1 MGSARFVK
9 PLAWVGLIILIGP
22 IVALAI
28 RVPWLRFPEIVSRPE
43 TLEMVSITLSS
54 AAWSTIITTLL
65 GVPIALMLRG
75 KKLVRI
81 FVLLPLAMPPVVG
94 GLALTALIGRRGIT
108 SPLLDALG
116 LQFAF
121 AYPGVVA
128 SHIFVSLPFV
138 VVAVDGALR
147 TMDREIERSAL
158 GLGMSKSTVLNKI
171 TLPAIA
177 APLATGAGLAFARS
191 LGEFGTT
198 ITFAG
203 SLPGRTRTLP
213 LGIYLEREIDQDGAL
228 GMAALLIGI
237 ALVVLLLAT
246 VPTLLQR
253 SYKATVRTIGTIDV
267 DRVRELS
274 APKDTSHAG
283 EFIAIIGPNGAGK
296 TTYMRTLDGVLLTQ
310 NPGLPRTC
318 TVKKALAMVTPDADE
333 WIAAAGLSDLSD
345 VPVPAL
351 SGGQAAH
358 VALVR
363 ALATRPAR
371 LLLDE
376 PLAAIDV
383 SRASAWRTVLHA
395 VSKDRQTMLV
405 THNPTDIY
413 ALATSVIV
421 IENGEVAAHAPVED
435 ILRVPPTKFVAD
447 LTGLNRITGTI
458 TSARDGVVS
467 LGEVSGV
474 PGENVSWD
482 ELRPGSAAVAV
493 FPPEST
499 MLRLYYENQHPR
511 QPAESARNHWPGVVS
526 GIAHSNGKINVT
538 VTIAGEN
545 EVIVPVTPASFA
557 ELALD
562 YGTRVIVVAKALAVS
577 VYPR

>member
-28 RVPWLRFPEIVSRPE
+28 RVPWLRFPEIVARPE
-43 TLEMVSITLSS
+43 TVEMVSITLSS
-54 AAWSTIITTLL
+54 AAWSTVITTLL
-65 GVPIALMLRG
+65 GVPIALLLRG

-108 SPLLDALG
+108 APILDALG

-158 GLGMSKSTVLNKI
+158 GLGMSRSTVLNKI

-177 APLATGAGLAFARS
+177 ASLATGAGLAFARS

-203 SLPGRTRTLP
+203 SMPGKTRTLP
-213 LGIYLEREIDQDGAL
+213 LGIYLEREIDPDAAL
-228 GMAALLIGI
+228 AMAALLIGI
-237 ALVVLLLAT
+237 ALVVLVLAAL
-246 VPTLLQR
+246 PSLLQK
-253 SYKATVRTIGTIDV
+253 SYKPTVRTIGDIDV
-267 DRVRELS
+267 ERVRALS
-274 APKDTSHAG
+274 APAETTHAG
-283 EFIAIIGPNGAGK
+283 EFIVIIGPNGAGK

-318 TVKKALAMVTPDADE
+318 TVKKALEMVTKDADA
-333 WIAAAGLSDLSD
+333 WISAAGLADLSD

-383 SRASAWRTVLHA
+383 ARASAWRTVLHA

-421 IENGEVAAHAPVED
+421 IEGGKVAAQAPVEE
-435 ILRVPPTKFVAD
+435 ILRVPPTQFVAD

-458 TSARDGVVS
+458 NSVHDGIVT
-467 LGEVSGV
+467 LGDVSGV
-474 PGENVSWD
+474 AGEDVPWDTLVPG
-482 ELRPGSAAVAV
+482 AQAVAV
-493 FPPEST
+493 FAPEAAI
-499 MLRLYYENQHPR
+499 LRLYSKEQNGSGPQ
-511 QPAESARNHWPGVVS
+511 ESARNHWLGVVS
-526 GIAHSNGKINVT
+526 GIAHSGGKINIS
-538 VTIAGEN
+538 VTIAGGN
-545 EVIVPVTPASFA
+545 EVTVPITPASFA
-557 ELALD
+557 DLALD
-562 YGTRVIVVAKALAVS
+562 YGTRVSVVAKALATS

>member
-28 RVPWLRFPEIVSRPE
+28 RVPWLRFPEIVVRPE

-54 AAWSTIITTLL
+54 AAWSTVITTLL
-65 GVPIALMLRG
+65 GVPIALLLRG

-108 SPLLDALG
+108 APILDALG

-158 GLGMSKSTVLNKI
+158 GLGMSRSTVLNKI

-203 SLPGRTRTLP
+203 SMPGKTRTLP
-213 LGIYLEREIDQDGAL
+213 LGIYLEREIDPDAAL
-228 GMAALLIGI
+228 AMAALLIGI
-237 ALVVLLLAT
+237 ALVVLVLAT
-246 VPTLLQR
+246 LPSLLQK
-253 SYKATVRTIGTIDV
+253 SYKPTVRTIGDIDV
-267 DRVRELS
+267 ERVRALS
-274 APKDTSHAG
+274 TPADTTHAG
-283 EFIAIIGPNGAGK
+283 EFIVIIGPNGAGK

-318 TVKKALAMVTPDADE
+318 TVKKALEMVTKDADA
-333 WIAAAGLSDLSD
+333 WISAAGLADLSD

-383 SRASAWRTVLHA
+383 ARASAWRTVLHA

-421 IENGEVAAHAPVED
+421 IEGGKVAAQAPVEE
-435 ILRVPPTKFVAD
+435 ILRVPPTQFVAD

-458 TSARDGVVS
+458 NSVHDGIVT
-467 LGEVSGV
+467 LGDVSGV
-474 PGENVSWD
+474 AGEDVPWDTLVPG
-482 ELRPGSAAVAV
+482 AQAVAV
-493 FPPEST
+493 FAPEAAI
-499 MLRLYYENQHPR
+499 LRLYSKEQNGSGPQ
-511 QPAESARNHWPGVVS
+511 ESARNHWSGVVS
-526 GIAHSNGKINVT
+526 GIAHSGGKINIS
-538 VTIAGEN
+538 VTIAGGN
-545 EVIVPVTPASFA
+545 EVTVPITPASFA
-557 ELALD
+557 DLALD
-562 YGTRVIVVAKALAVS
+562 YGTRVSVVAKALATS

>member
-28 RVPWLRFPEIVSRPE
+28 RVPWLRFPEIVVRPE

-54 AAWSTIITTLL
+54 AAWSTVITTLL
-65 GVPIALMLRG
+65 GVPIALLLRG

-108 SPLLDALG
+108 APILDALG

-158 GLGMSKSTVLNKI
+158 GLGMSRSTVLNKI

-203 SLPGRTRTLP
+203 SMPGKTRTLP
-213 LGIYLEREIDQDGAL
+213 LGIYLEREIDPDAAL
-228 GMAALLIGI
+228 AMAALLIGI
-237 ALVVLLLAT
+237 ALVVLVLAT
-246 VPTLLQR
+246 LPSLLQK
-253 SYKATVRTIGTIDV
+253 SYKPTVRTIGDIDV
-267 DRVRELS
+267 ERVRALS
-274 APKDTSHAG
+274 APAETTHAG
-283 EFIAIIGPNGAGK
+283 EFIVIIGPNGAGK

-318 TVKKALAMVTPDADE
+318 TVKKALEMVTKDADA
-333 WIAAAGLSDLSD
+333 WISAAGLADLSD

-383 SRASAWRTVLHA
+383 ARASAWRTVLHA

-421 IENGEVAAHAPVED
+421 IEGGKVAARAPVEE
-435 ILRVPPTKFVAD
+435 ILRVPPTQFVAD

-458 TSARDGVVS
+458 NSVHDGIVT
-467 LGEVSGV
+467 LGDVSGV
-474 PGENVSWD
+474 AGEDVPWDTLVPG
-482 ELRPGSAAVAV
+482 AQAVAV
-493 FPPEST
+493 FAPEAAI
-499 MLRLYYENQHPR
+499 LRLYSKEQNGSGPQ
-511 QPAESARNHWPGVVS
+511 ESARNHWPGVVS
-526 GIAHSNGKINVT
+526 GIAHSGGKINIS
-538 VTIAGEN
+538 VTIAGGN
-545 EVIVPVTPASFA
+545 EVTVPITPASFA
-557 ELALD
+557 DLALD
-562 YGTRVIVVAKALAVS
+562 YGTRVSVVAKALATS

>member
-28 RVPWLRFPEIVSRPE
+28 RVPWLRFPEIVARPE

-54 AAWSTIITTLL
+54 AAWSTVITTLL
-65 GVPIALMLRG
+65 GVPIALLLRG

-108 SPLLDALG
+108 APILDALG

-158 GLGMSKSTVLNKI
+158 GLGMSRSTVLNKI

-177 APLATGAGLAFARS
+177 ASLATGAGLAFARS

-203 SLPGRTRTLP
+203 SMPGKTRTLP
-213 LGIYLEREIDQDGAL
+213 LGIYLEREIDPDAAL
-228 GMAALLIGI
+228 AMAALLIGI
-237 ALVVLLLAT
+237 ALVVLVLAT
-246 VPTLLQR
+246 LPSLLQK
-253 SYKATVRTIGTIDV
+253 SYKPTVRTIGDIDV
-267 DRVRELS
+267 ERVRALS
-274 APKDTSHAG
+274 TPAETTHAG
-283 EFIAIIGPNGAGK
+283 EFIVIIGPNGAGK

-318 TVKKALAMVTPDADE
+318 TVKKALEMVTKDADA
-333 WIAAAGLSDLSD
+333 WISAAGLADLSD

-383 SRASAWRTVLHA
+383 ARASAWRTVLHA

-421 IENGEVAAHAPVED
+421 IEGGKVAAQAPVEE
-435 ILRVPPTKFVAD
+435 ILRVPPTQFVAD

-458 TSARDGVVS
+458 NSVHDGIVT
-467 LGEVSGV
+467 LGDVSGV
-474 PGENVSWD
+474 AGEDVPWDTLVPG
-482 ELRPGSAAVAV
+482 AQAVAV
-493 FPPEST
+493 FAPEAAI
-499 MLRLYYENQHPR
+499 LRLYSKEQNWSGPQ
-511 QPAESARNHWPGVVS
+511 ESARNHWLGVVS
-526 GIAHSNGKINVT
+526 GIAHSGGKINIS
-538 VTIAGEN
+538 VTIAGGN
-545 EVIVPVTPASFA
+545 EVTVPITPASFA
-557 ELALD
+557 DLALD
-562 YGTRVIVVAKALAVS
+562 YGTRVSVVAKALATS

>member
-28 RVPWLRFPEIVSRPE
+28 RVPWLRFPEIVVRPE

-54 AAWSTIITTLL
+54 AAWSTVITTLL
-65 GVPIALMLRG
+65 GVPIALLLRG

-108 SPLLDALG
+108 APILDALG

-158 GLGMSKSTVLNKI
+158 GLGMSRSTVLNKI

-203 SLPGRTRTLP
+203 SMPGKTRTLP
-213 LGIYLEREIDQDGAL
+213 LGIYLEREIDPDAAL
-228 GMAALLIGI
+228 AMAALLIGI
-237 ALVVLLLAT
+237 ALVVLVLAT
-246 VPTLLQR
+246 LPSLLQK
-253 SYKATVRTIGTIDV
+253 SYKPTVRTIGDIDV
-267 DRVRELS
+267 ERVRALS
-274 APKDTSHAG
+274 APAETTHAG
-283 EFIAIIGPNGAGK
+283 EFIVIIGPNGAGK

-318 TVKKALAMVTPDADE
+318 TVKKALEMVTKDADA
-333 WIAAAGLSDLSD
+333 WISAAGLADLSD

-383 SRASAWRTVLHA
+383 ARASAWRTVLHA

-421 IENGEVAAHAPVED
+421 IEGGKVAAQAPVEE
-435 ILRVPPTKFVAD
+435 ILRVPPTQFVAD

-458 TSARDGVVS
+458 NSVHDGIVT
-467 LGEVSGV
+467 LGDVSGV
-474 PGENVSWD
+474 AGEDVPWDTLVPG
-482 ELRPGSAAVAV
+482 AQAVAV
-493 FPPEST
+493 FAPEAAI
-499 MLRLYYENQHPR
+499 LRLYSKEQNGSGPQ
-511 QPAESARNHWPGVVS
+511 ESARNHWPGVVS
-526 GIAHSNGKINVT
+526 GIAHSGGKINIS
-538 VTIAGEN
+538 VTIAGGN
-545 EVIVPVTPASFA
+545 EVTVPITPASFA
-557 ELALD
+557 DLALD
-562 YGTRVIVVAKALAVS
+562 YGTRVSVVAKALATS

>member
-28 RVPWLRFPEIVSRPE
+28 RVPWLRFPEIVVRPE

-54 AAWSTIITTLL
+54 AAWSTVITTLL
-65 GVPIALMLRG
+65 GVPIALLLRG

-108 SPLLDALG
+108 APILDALG

-158 GLGMSKSTVLNKI
+158 GLGMSRSTVLNKI

-203 SLPGRTRTLP
+203 SMPGKTRTLP
-213 LGIYLEREIDQDGAL
+213 LGIYLEREIDPDAAL
-228 GMAALLIGI
+228 AMAALLIGI
-237 ALVVLLLAT
+237 ALVVLVLASL
-246 VPTLLQR
+246 PSLLQK
-253 SYKATVRTIGTIDV
+253 SYKPTVRTIGDIDV
-267 DRVRELS
+267 ERVRALS
-274 APKDTSHAG
+274 TPAETTHAG
-283 EFIAIIGPNGAGK
+283 EFIVIIGPNGAGK

-318 TVKKALAMVTPDADE
+318 TVKKALEMVTKDADA
-333 WIAAAGLSDLSD
+333 WISAAGLADLSD

-383 SRASAWRTVLHA
+383 ARASAWRTVLHA

-421 IENGEVAAHAPVED
+421 IEGGKVAAQAPVEE
-435 ILRVPPTKFVAD
+435 ILRVPPTQFVAD

-458 TSARDGVVS
+458 NSVHDGIVT
-467 LGEVSGV
+467 LGDISGV
-474 PGENVSWD
+474 AGEDVPWDTLVPG
-482 ELRPGSAAVAV
+482 AQAVAV
-493 FPPEST
+493 FAPEAAI
-499 MLRLYYENQHPR
+499 LRLYSKEQNGSGPQ
-511 QPAESARNHWPGVVS
+511 ESARNHWPGVVS
-526 GIAHSNGKINVT
+526 GIAHSGGKINIS
-538 VTIAGEN
+538 VTIAGGN
-545 EVIVPVTPASFA
+545 EVTVPITPASFA
-557 ELALD
+557 DLALD
-562 YGTRVIVVAKALAVS
+562 YGTRVSVVAKALATS

>member
-9 PLAWVGLIILIGP
+9 PLAWVGPIILIGP

-28 RVPWLRFPEIVSRPE
+28 RVPWLRFPEIVVRPE

-54 AAWSTIITTLL
+54 AAWSTVITTLL
-65 GVPIALMLRG
+65 GVPIALLLRG

-108 SPLLDALG
+108 APILDALG

-158 GLGMSKSTVLNKI
+158 GLGMSRSTVLNKI

-203 SLPGRTRTLP
+203 SMPGKTRTLP
-213 LGIYLEREIDQDGAL
+213 LGIYLEREIDPDAAL
-228 GMAALLIGI
+228 AMAALLIGI
-237 ALVVLLLAT
+237 ALVVLVLAT
-246 VPTLLQR
+246 LPSLLQK
-253 SYKATVRTIGTIDV
+253 SYKPTVRTIGDIDV
-267 DRVRELS
+267 ERVRALS
-274 APKDTSHAG
+274 TPAETTHAG
-283 EFIAIIGPNGAGK
+283 EFIVIIGPNGAGK

-318 TVKKALAMVTPDADE
+318 TVKKALEMVTKDADA
-333 WIAAAGLSDLSD
+333 WISAAGLADLSD

-383 SRASAWRTVLHA
+383 ARASAWRTVLHA

-421 IENGEVAAHAPVED
+421 IEGGKVAAQAPVEE
-435 ILRVPPTKFVAD
+435 ILRVPPTQFVAD

-458 TSARDGVVS
+458 NSVHDGIVT
-467 LGEVSGV
+467 LGDVSGV
-474 PGENVSWD
+474 AGEDVPWDTLVPG
-482 ELRPGSAAVAV
+482 AQAVAV
-493 FPPEST
+493 FAPEAAI
-499 MLRLYYENQHPR
+499 LRLYSKEQNGSGPQ
-511 QPAESARNHWPGVVS
+511 ESARNHWLGVVS
-526 GIAHSNGKINVT
+526 GIAHSGGKINIS
-538 VTIAGEN
+538 VTIAGGN
-545 EVIVPVTPASFA
+545 EVTVPITPASFA
-557 ELALD
+557 DLALD
-562 YGTRVIVVAKALAVS
+562 YGTRVSVVAKALATS

>member
-28 RVPWLRFPEIVSRPE
+28 RVPWLRFPEIVARPE

-54 AAWSTIITTLL
+54 AAWSTVITTLL
-65 GVPIALMLRG
+65 GVPIALLLRG

-94 GLALTALIGRRGIT
+94 GLALMALIGRRGIT
-108 SPLLDALG
+108 APILDALG

-158 GLGMSKSTVLNKI
+158 GLGMSRSTVLNKI

-177 APLATGAGLAFARS
+177 ASLATGAGLAFARS

-203 SLPGRTRTLP
+203 SMPGKTRTLP
-213 LGIYLEREIDQDGAL
+213 LGIYLEREIDPDAAL
-228 GMAALLIGI
+228 AMAALLIGI
-237 ALVVLLLAT
+237 ALVVLVLAT
-246 VPTLLQR
+246 LPSLLQK
-253 SYKATVRTIGTIDV
+253 SYKPTVRTIGDIDV
-267 DRVRELS
+267 ERVRALS
-274 APKDTSHAG
+274 TPADTTHAG
-283 EFIAIIGPNGAGK
+283 EFIVIIGPNGAGK

-318 TVKKALAMVTPDADE
+318 TVKKALEMVTKDADA
-333 WIAAAGLSDLSD
+333 WISAAGLADLSD

-383 SRASAWRTVLHA
+383 ARASAWRTVLHA

-421 IENGEVAAHAPVED
+421 IEGGKVAAQAPVEE
-435 ILRVPPTKFVAD
+435 ILRVPPTQFVAD

-458 TSARDGVVS
+458 NSVHDGIVT
-467 LGEVSGV
+467 LGDVSGV
-474 PGENVSWD
+474 AGEDVPWDTLVPG
-482 ELRPGSAAVAV
+482 AQAVAV
-493 FPPEST
+493 FAPEAAI
-499 MLRLYYENQHPR
+499 LRLYSKEQNGSGPQ
-511 QPAESARNHWPGVVS
+511 ESARNHWLGVVS
-526 GIAHSNGKINVT
+526 GIAHSGGKINIS
-538 VTIAGEN
+538 VTIAGGN
-545 EVIVPVTPASFA
+545 EVTVPITPASFA
-557 ELALD
+557 DLALD
-562 YGTRVIVVAKALAVS
+562 YGTRVSVVAKALATS

>member
-28 RVPWLRFPEIVSRPE
+28 RVPWLRFPEIVVRPE

-54 AAWSTIITTLL
+54 AAWSTVITTLL
-65 GVPIALMLRG
+65 GVPIALLLRG

-108 SPLLDALG
+108 APILDALG

-158 GLGMSKSTVLNKI
+158 GLGMSRSTVLNKI

-177 APLATGAGLAFARS
+177 ASLATGAGLAFARS

-203 SLPGRTRTLP
+203 SMPGKTRTLP
-213 LGIYLEREIDQDGAL
+213 LGIYLEREIDPDAAL
-228 GMAALLIGI
+228 AMAALLIGI
-237 ALVVLLLAT
+237 ALVVLVLAT
-246 VPTLLQR
+246 LPSLLQK
-253 SYKATVRTIGTIDV
+253 SYKPTVRTIGDIDV
-267 DRVRELS
+267 ERVRALS
-274 APKDTSHAG
+274 APAETAHAD
-283 EFIAIIGPNGAGK
+283 EFIVIIGPNGAGK

-318 TVKKALAMVTPDADE
+318 TVKKALEMVTKDADA
-333 WIAAAGLSDLSD
+333 WISAAGLADLSD

-383 SRASAWRTVLHA
+383 ARASAWRTVLHA
-395 VSKDRQTMLV
+395 VSKDRQTTLV

-421 IENGEVAAHAPVED
+421 IEGGKVAAQAPVEE
-435 ILRVPPTKFVAD
+435 ILRVPPTQFVAD

-458 TSARDGVVS
+458 NSVHDGIVT
-467 LGEVSGV
+467 LGDVSGV
-474 PGENVSWD
+474 AGEDVPWDTLVPG
-482 ELRPGSAAVAV
+482 AQAVAV
-493 FPPEST
+493 FAPEAAI
-499 MLRLYYENQHPR
+499 LRLYSKEQNGSGPQ
-511 QPAESARNHWPGVVS
+511 ESARNHWPGVVS
-526 GIAHSNGKINVT
+526 GIAHSGGKINIS
-538 VTIAGEN
+538 VTIAGGN
-545 EVIVPVTPASFA
+545 EVTVPITPASFA
-557 ELALD
+557 DLALD
-562 YGTRVIVVAKALAVS
+562 YGTRVSVVAKALATS